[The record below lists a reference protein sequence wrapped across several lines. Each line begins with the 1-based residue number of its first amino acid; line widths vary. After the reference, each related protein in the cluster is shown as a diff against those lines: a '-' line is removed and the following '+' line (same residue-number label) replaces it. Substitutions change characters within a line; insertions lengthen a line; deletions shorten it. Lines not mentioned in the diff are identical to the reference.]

1 MKLWVDA
8 LVTPSYCIRRALCST
23 VSRSSSIT
31 IIQYVKCMLENKC
44 KKQTEM
50 LLLFIQ
56 RGPES
61 EEGSNDSPTPVA
73 ASPEQYIKHPLQ
85 NR

>member
-1 MKLWVDA
+1 
-8 LVTPSYCIRRALCST
+8 
-23 VSRSSSIT
+23 
-31 IIQYVKCMLENKC
+31 
-44 KKQTEM
+44 M
-50 LLLFIQ
+50 LLLFMQ

-61 EEGSNDSPTPVA
+61 EEGSSDSPTPVA

>member
-1 MKLWVDA
+1 MFLGQV
-8 LVTPSYCIRRALCST
+8 LL
-23 VSRSSSIT
+23 T
-31 IIQYVKCMLENKC
+31 IIKCEDMNIMNSCLQNTFEIM
-44 KKQTEM
+44 M
-50 LLLFIQ
+50 LLFMQ

-61 EEGSNDSPTPVA
+61 EEGSSDSPTPVA